1 MLIFLLSFESVM
13 TQWPLVECLPGVRLH
28 ARSRRSGRDAP
39 DDHEGVGMT
48 QCAGGLAWA
57 EWNEDH

>member
-1 MLIFLLSFESVM
+1 M